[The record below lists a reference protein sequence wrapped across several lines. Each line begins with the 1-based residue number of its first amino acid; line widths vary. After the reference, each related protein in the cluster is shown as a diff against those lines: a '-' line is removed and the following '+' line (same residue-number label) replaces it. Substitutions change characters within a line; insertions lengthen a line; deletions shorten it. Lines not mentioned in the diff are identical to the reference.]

1 MARFVR
7 VGGGDSMNIRLGI
20 GLLGVLL
27 GALVAFSAQAP
38 YPEKTI
44 NYVIAFGPG
53 GESDISARLQ
63 EPFFEKY
70 TGQTVAIQYRPGAG
84 GAAAWSQ
91 LNRMPADGYT
101 IVGTNLPHI
110 LLQPMQMR
118 VGYETADIANVYWFH
133 YTPDAIVVRS
143 DSPFQSVA
151 DLVAAA
157 KKTPGA
163 ITFSGSGTNSA
174 NHLAQR
180 RFDSLAGITT
190 TYVPFR
196 GTGASNTAIL
206 GGQVAAG
213 WTYTTAAMQLGEKAR
228 LLAVAMD
235 ERHPKFPD
243 APTFR
248 ELGYELVGGAYR
260 GIAVPQSTPR
270 DVQQALSDL
279 IGKINEDPEFIEKM
293 EDNGFAMTDVDLAGM
308 PAFME
313 RMSQRYEALAK
324 EMRIKNR

>member
-174 NHLAQR
+174 NHLAQG

-324 EMRIKNR
+324 EMGIKNR

>member
-1 MARFVR
+1 
-7 VGGGDSMNIRLGI
+7 MNIRLGI

-63 EPFFEKY
+63 EPFFQKY

-324 EMRIKNR
+324 EMGIKNR

>member
-1 MARFVR
+1 
-7 VGGGDSMNIRLGI
+7 MNIRLGI

-174 NHLAQR
+174 NHLAQG

-324 EMRIKNR
+324 EMGIKNR